1 MAGPRVPGGI
11 AHRERDASNRCDTLT
26 LVGAV
31 EAGRGDL
38 LASLAALGRSLQETF
53 DPQRFLAEFSER
65 VQPLVPHDRLL
76 IAYLE
81 EGGETFT
88 VFAEH
93 AARGPVMHEGRYTV
107 AFDPGGRYVVDQFS
121 LRPVFAGEA
130 LLVQDSREDAR
141 FAHLTPEELKPLKA
155 GVRARVGVPCTAAAA

>member
-53 DPQRFLAEFSER
+53 DPQRFLAEFSRHLEG
-65 VQPLVPHDRLL
+65 LIPHDAVM
-76 IAYLE
+76 IARPENANVIRPLGSIAFGRSVGAAV
-81 EGGETFT
+81 GGW
-88 VFAEH
+88 VKFA
-93 AARGPVMHEGRYTV
+93 R
-107 AFDPGGRYVVDQFS
+107 S
-121 LRPVFAGEA
+121 
-130 LLVQDSREDAR
+130 
-141 FAHLTPEELKPLKA
+141 
-155 GVRARVGVPCTAAAA
+155 

>member
-65 VQPLVPHDRLL
+65 VLVCDSKRV
-76 IAYLE
+76 IC
-81 EGGETFT
+81 
-88 VFAEH
+88 
-93 AARGPVMHEGRYTV
+93 ARSS
-107 AFDPGGRYVVDQFS
+107 AK
-121 LRPVFAGEA
+121 
-130 LLVQDSREDAR
+130 
-141 FAHLTPEELKPLKA
+141 LTIPTPSA
-155 GVRARVGVPCTAAAA
+155 TR